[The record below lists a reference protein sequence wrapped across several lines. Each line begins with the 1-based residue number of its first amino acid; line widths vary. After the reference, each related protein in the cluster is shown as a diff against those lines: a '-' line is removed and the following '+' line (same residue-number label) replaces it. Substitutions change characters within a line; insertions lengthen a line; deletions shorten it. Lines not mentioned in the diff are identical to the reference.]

1 MSTLTKNEEQRA
13 VLRQVTIDNST
24 KQFIEIWDKQHFV
37 KNYDLSALDVHGDVY
52 TDGISFNLLLQT
64 FNFSNIRVT
73 CFFTADF
80 RSFEWS
86 PDNTKVLYIAEKKLP
101 KSEPFY
107 KQKSLD
113 KKDKEKEDDEAIVV
127 GFVSCFFKL

>member
-1 MSTLTKNEEQRA
+1 MSTLTKNEERRA
-13 VLRQVTIDNST
+13 VLRQAIIDNST

-52 TDGISFNLLLQT
+52 TDGTNKSQIFYFLIHINYMLL
-64 FNFSNIRVT
+64 FAVE
-73 CFFTADF
+73 F

-86 PDNTKVLYIAEKKLP
+86 PDNTKVLYIAEKKLS

-107 KQKSLD
+107 KQKPLD
-113 KKDKEKEDDEAIVV
+113 KKDKEKKEDEEATVV
-127 GFVSCFFKL
+127 RLFFF